1 MKTYNILLIDDEKE
15 VCESLID
22 FASQIGI
29 AKFDADII
37 ITDRQNWQDGAELLE
52 KEYFHALILDARC
65 MIDNEQVDDNF
76 DFLTIALERLKEIEQ
91 KQDRHIP
98 FVINT
103 GYFGEKEVQ
112 MMQRLIT
119 ERRGKIF
126 SKTLPKDGMFQYL
139 VAEIEISENT
149 KIEKEYA
156 DVFEIFDKGYLEAS
170 LRNDLLTI
178 IKKLNDK
185 ANVKNN
191 FNPLRKFIEAIYGK
205 IKAKDTN
212 LIPDAV
218 YYGRGGIGI
227 NLEWTWRYLSGM
239 SVNVDRTSLPFQ
251 TTALFSEHISK
262 NVKTVEELSSTI
274 SHLYPKDVT
283 TYAYKSAVFALL
295 EILLW
300 FKKLMDK
307 P

>member
-65 MIDNEQVDDNF
+65 MIDSEQIDDNF

-112 MMQRLIT
+112 MMQRLIA
-119 ERRGKIF
+119 ERRGRIF
-126 SKTLPKDGMFQYL
+126 SKTLPKDEMFQYL
-139 VAEIEISENT
+139 VEEIEISENT

-156 DVFEIFDKGYLEAS
+156 DVFEIFDKGYLDATFR
-170 LRNDLLTI
+170 LD
-178 IKKLNDK
+178 
-185 ANVKNN
+185 
-191 FNPLRKFIEAIYGK
+191 FWRKQ
-205 IKAKDTN
+205 
-212 LIPDAV
+212 
-218 YYGRGGIGI
+218 
-227 NLEWTWRYLSGM
+227 RYL
-239 SVNVDRTSLPFQ
+239 
-251 TTALFSEHISK
+251 
-262 NVKTVEELSSTI
+262 
-274 SHLYPKDVT
+274 
-283 TYAYKSAVFALL
+283 KSRI
-295 EILLW
+295 EQS
-300 FKKLMDK
+300 
-307 P
+307 

>member
-22 FASQIGI
+22 FASQFGI

-37 ITDRQNWQDGAELLE
+37 ITDRQSWQDGAELLE

-65 MIDNEQVDDNF
+65 MIETDQVDDNF

-126 SKTLPKDGMFQYL
+126 SKTLPKDEMFKYL
-139 VAEIEISENT
+139 VTEIENSDNT
-149 KIEKEYA
+149 KIEKDYS
-156 DVFEIFDKGYLEAS
+156 DIFEVFDKGYLGSSFRIELFKILKTLNKDS
-170 LRNDLLTI
+170 KNQENLRAVRVIQDEIYNTLNRKNSSIVPNGLSAVERNRHLSGNFDNRARQHTNTVYQTETI
-178 IKKLNDK
+178 SYLSS
-185 ANVKNN
+185 
-191 FNPLRKFIEAIYGK
+191 AIYK
-205 IKAKDTN
+205 ISSEFGSHPPRKPTN
-212 LIPDAV
+212 V
-218 YYGRGGIGI
+218 
-227 NLEWTWRYLSGM
+227 
-239 SVNVDRTSLPFQ
+239 
-251 TTALFSEHISK
+251 
-262 NVKTVEELSSTI
+262 TVEYWEMPSN
-274 SHLYPKDVT
+274 
-283 TYAYKSAVFALL
+283 YAVKSLVFALL
-295 EILLW
+295 EQLLW
-300 FKKLMDK
+300 FKNLMEK

>member
-37 ITDRQNWQDGAELLE
+37 ITDRQNWQEGAELLE

-65 MIDNEQVDDNF
+65 MIDSEQIDDNF

-91 KQDRHIP
+91 KQDRHIL

-126 SKTLPKDGMFQYL
+126 SKTLPKDEMFQYL
-139 VAEIEISENT
+139 VAEIENSENT

-156 DVFEIFDKGYLEAS
+156 NVFEVFDKGYLGSSFRIELFKILKTLNKDS
-170 LRNDLLTI
+170 KNQENLRAVRVIQDEIYNTLNRKNSSIVPNGLSAVERNRHLSGNFDNRARQLTSTVYQTETI
-178 IKKLNDK
+178 SYLSS
-185 ANVKNN
+185 
-191 FNPLRKFIEAIYGK
+191 AIYK
-205 IKAKDTN
+205 ISSEFGNHPPRKPTTV
-212 LIPDAV
+212 AV
-218 YYGRGGIGI
+218 AYWEMPSNYA
-227 NLEWTWRYLSGM
+227 
-239 SVNVDRTSLPFQ
+239 VKSL
-251 TTALFSEHISK
+251 
-262 NVKTVEELSSTI
+262 
-274 SHLYPKDVT
+274 
-283 TYAYKSAVFALL
+283 VFALL
-295 EILLW
+295 EQLLW
-300 FKKLMDK
+300 FKNLMEK